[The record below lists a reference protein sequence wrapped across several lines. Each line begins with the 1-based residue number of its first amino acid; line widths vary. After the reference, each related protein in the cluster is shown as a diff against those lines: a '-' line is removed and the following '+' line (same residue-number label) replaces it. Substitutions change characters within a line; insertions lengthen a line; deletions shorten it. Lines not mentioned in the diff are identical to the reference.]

1 MAETLASIATFTPLS
16 KLPNIAGAIDATHIK
31 IKAPKDSA
39 VDYFSR
45 YQQHNVV
52 MQAVVNGK
60 GAFMD
65 VTAGFPGSTHD
76 AQVLR
81 NSLIYKKAE
90 HGDILAAGPIHRVD
104 GSEIQPYLVFSP
116 WLQKPFP
123 KGTREDEIRFNQELS
138 SARVQVEC
146 ALGILKSRWRILMGM
161 EESKVQLISKIILAC
176 AILHTFCTLHG
187 DEWVENDENSDHE
200 QGDNDE
206 ILRPGDNIRKV
217 LKAYLS
223 SI

>member
-104 GSEIQPYLVFSP
+104 GSDIIKINFLKWSGLPHYFNSVSFKKCFS
-116 WLQKPFP
+116 LQ
-123 KGTREDEIRFNQELS
+123 IYSLSLIFN
-138 SARVQVEC
+138 
-146 ALGILKSRWRILMGM
+146 
-161 EESKVQLISKIILAC
+161 
-176 AILHTFCTLHG
+176 
-187 DEWVENDENSDHE
+187 
-200 QGDNDE
+200 
-206 ILRPGDNIRKV
+206 
-217 LKAYLS
+217 
-223 SI
+223 